1 MTDVLDL
8 ARFRE
13 SPDEFIERWLIN
25 PETNQPFVLLD
36 AEKDFLQH
44 ALHLT
49 PEGRLLYPEL
59 LYGAIKKSGKT
70 GFAALF
76 VITLLLLFGGR
87 YAEGYVAA
95 NDLEQAQARVFE
107 AIRRIIEVSPLLRR
121 EANITQNKITF
132 PATGSTITCLTGNY
146 ASAAGGHPTI
156 STCDEMWA
164 YTSERSRRLYDELVP
179 VPTKQISCRLITT
192 YAGFSG
198 EGQMLEELYN
208 RGMQQPELGP
218 NLHGGDG
225 LLMAWHHE
233 PIAPWQTLEWM
244 EECRRSLRPN
254 QYARMIENRF
264 VTSESNFIELSA
276 WDRCVNKNIAPFQP
290 TGRCRFT
297 SASMPVTSMIPPPS
311 SPPTTTRRPS
321 KCVWFG
327 IASSSPVQSSR
338 STSSRRLSG
347 RYTTCISAFSFGAFG
362 LTRGRCKRARSGSS
376 RPACAWKSCRRRPTT

>member
-233 PIAPWQTLEWM
+233 PIAPWQTPEWM

-276 WDRCVNKNIAPFQP
+276 WDRCVNKNIGAIHGDRAP
-290 TGRCRFT
+290 T
-297 SASMPVTSMIPPPS
+297 SASTPAISTTAPPS
-311 SPPTTTRRPS
+311 SSPTTTRRPS

-327 IASSSPVQSSR
+327 IASSSLLPISRSISNRQSSV
-338 STSSRRLSG
+338 
-347 RYTTCISAFSFGAFG
+347 RYTTCISAFSFGVSG
-362 LTRGRCKRARSGSS
+362 TTPGKCKRARSAS
-376 RPACAWKSCRRRPTT
+376 PKQDCA